1 MDLFEAQNSQEVLK
15 HEPLASR
22 MRPRT
27 LEEFCGQRHILKE
40 GTLLRRVIETDRL
53 SSIILY
59 GPPGCGK
66 TTLALIVSRQT
77 KAFFESVNA
86 VSSSVADLR
95 KIIDKAK
102 VNQKAYGKRTILFVD
117 EIHRF
122 SRSQQ
127 DVLMPD
133 VERGNPLLIGAT
145 TQNPF
150 FSVNSPLLSRSLV
163 FELKPLE
170 EADVMDVL
178 TRALSD
184 RERGLAATPVRM
196 DREALKFLAAMSEG
210 DARRALNALE
220 IGVLS
225 TVPGKDGTIDFN
237 LAVAQESVQKKAVR
251 YDNAGDEHYDH
262 ASAFIKSMRG
272 SDPDAAV
279 YYLAKM
285 LYAGED
291 PRFVARRL
299 VICASEDVGNADPQA
314 LVIANAALQASEFIG
329 MPEAR
334 IPLAQAT
341 TYIACA
347 PKSNAA
353 YLAIEKATKDVEEGR
368 SLEVPSHLKDSHYKG
383 AESLGRG
390 VGYQYAHDH
399 PGHHVAQEYMT
410 ESRRYYEP
418 TEQGHEKTFKAYLE
432 SLKSKLSTQQK
443 AEKGKS

>member
-1 MDLFEAQNSQEVLK
+1 
-15 HEPLASR
+15 
-22 MRPRT
+22 
-27 LEEFCGQRHILKE
+27 
-40 GTLLRRVIETDRL
+40 VIETDKL

-66 TTLALIVSRQT
+66 TTLALIISRQT
-77 KAFFESVNA
+77 KAFFEAVNA

-102 VNQKAYGKRTILFVD
+102 ANQKAHGKRTILFID

-150 FSVNSPLLSRSLV
+150 FSVNSPLLSRSLI
-163 FELKPLE
+163 FELKPLD

-184 RERGLAATPVRM
+184 KDRGLGGTPVRM
-196 DREALKFLAAMSEG
+196 DREALKFLASVSEG

-220 IGVLS
+220 VGVLS
-225 TVPGKDGTIDFN
+225 TPPGKDGAVDFS

-272 SDPDAAV
+272 SDPDAAI

-314 LVIANAALQASEFIG
+314 LMN
-329 MPEAR
+329 
-334 IPLAQAT
+334 
-341 TYIACA
+341 
-347 PKSNAA
+347 
-353 YLAIEKATKDVEEGR
+353 
-368 SLEVPSHLKDSHYKG
+368 
-383 AESLGRG
+383 LGSSP
-390 VGYQYAHDH
+390 A
-399 PGHHVAQEYMT
+399 
-410 ESRRYYEP
+410 
-418 TEQGHEKTFKAYLE
+418 
-432 SLKSKLSTQQK
+432 
-443 AEKGKS
+443 

>member
-1 MDLFEAQNSQEVLK
+1 MDLFQTNNTSDSAK

-22 MRPRT
+22 MRPRS
-27 LEEFCGQRHILKE
+27 LAEFCGQRHILKE
-40 GTLLRRVIETDRL
+40 GTLLRRVIETDKL

-66 TTLALIVSRQT
+66 TTLALIISRET
-77 KAFFESVNA
+77 KCFFESVNA
-86 VSSSVADLR
+86 VASSVAELR
-95 KIIDKAK
+95 KILDKAK
-102 VNQKAYGKRTILFVD
+102 VNLKAYNKRTILFVD

-133 VERGNPLLIGAT
+133 VERGNPLLVGAT

-150 FSVNSPLLSRSLV
+150 FSINAPLLSRSLV
-163 FELKPLE
+163 FELKALD
-170 EADVMDVL
+170 EADVMDVI
-178 TRALSD
+178 TRALSEP
-184 RERGLAATPVRM
+184 ERGLSKTPVRM
-196 DREALKFLAAMSEG
+196 DGEALKFLASVSEG

-220 IGVLS
+220 VGVLS
-225 TVPGKDGTIDFN
+225 TPAGADGTVNFT
-237 LAVAQESVQKKAVR
+237 LEVAQESVQKKAVR
-251 YDNAGDEHYDH
+251 YDQDGDEHYDH

-272 SDPDAAV
+272 SDPDAAI

-347 PKSNAA
+347 PKSNAS
-353 YLAIEKATKDVEEGR
+353 YLAIDKAMKDVEEGR
-368 SLEVPSHLKDSHYKG
+368 SLEVPAHLRDSHYKG
-383 AESLGRG
+383 AATLGRG
-390 VGYQYAHDH
+390 VGYEYAHDH
-399 PGHHVAQEYMT
+399 PDHHVAQKYLT
-410 ESRRYYEP
+410 ETRRYYEP
-418 TEQGHEKTFKAYLE
+418 TEQGCEKNFKAYLDR
-432 SLKSKLSTQQK
+432 LKSKSDPR
-443 AEKGKS
+443 KSA

>member
-1 MDLFEAQNSQEVLK
+1 MDLFETQSPQEIKK

-66 TTLALIVSRQT
+66 TTLALIISRQT
-77 KAFFESVNA
+77 QRFFEAVNA
-86 VSSSVADLR
+86 VASNTADLR
-95 KIIDKAK
+95 KILDKSKA
-102 VNQKAYGKRTILFVD
+102 NLKAYNKRTILFID

-150 FSVNSPLLSRSLV
+150 FAINSPLLSRSLV
-163 FELKPLE
+163 FELKALDE
-170 EADVMDVL
+170 TDVMDVV

-184 RERGLAATPVRM
+184 KERGLGETPVRM
-196 DREALKFLAAMSEG
+196 DREALKFLATSSEG

-220 IGVLS
+220 VGVLS
-225 TVPGKDGTIDFN
+225 TPPGKDGAVAFT
-237 LAVAQESVQKKAVR
+237 LEVAQESVQKKAVR
-251 YDNAGDEHYDH
+251 YDQDGDEHYDH

-272 SDPDAAV
+272 SDPDAAI

-334 IPLAQAT
+334 IPLAQAVV
-341 TYIACA
+341 YISCA
-347 PKSNAA
+347 PKSNAS
-353 YLAIEKATKDVEEGR
+353 YLAIEKAMKDVEEGR
-368 SLEVPSHLKDSHYKG
+368 SLDVPAHLKDSHYRG
-383 AESLGRG
+383 AEKLGRG

-399 PGHHVAQEYMT
+399 PGHHVAQEYLT
-410 ESRRYYEP
+410 EHRQYYVP
-418 TEQGHEKTFKAYLE
+418 TEQGHEKNFKKYLD
-432 SLKSKLSTQQK
+432 SLRATVLPAKS
-443 AEKGKS
+443 

>member
-1 MDLFEAQNSQEVLK
+1 MDLFAASNAQESLK

-27 LEEFCGQRHILKE
+27 LAEFCGQRHILKE
-40 GTLLRRVIETDRL
+40 GTLLRRVIETDKL

-66 TTLALIVSRQT
+66 TTLALIISRET
-77 KAFFESVNA
+77 KCFFESVNA
-86 VSSSVADLR
+86 VASGVAELR
-95 KIIDKAK
+95 KVLDKAK
-102 VNQKAYGKRTILFVD
+102 VNLKAYNKRTILFVD

-133 VERGNPLLIGAT
+133 VERGNPLLVGAT

-150 FSVNSPLLSRSLV
+150 FAINSPLLSRSLV
-163 FELKPLE
+163 FELKALDE
-170 EADVMDVL
+170 TDVMDVV
-178 TRALSD
+178 TRALAD
-184 RERGLAATPVRM
+184 TERGLGKTPVRM
-196 DREALKFLAAMSEG
+196 DREALKFLAGVSEG
-210 DARRALNALE
+210 DARRALGAVE

-225 TVPGKDGTIDFN
+225 TPPGKDGVIDFN

-262 ASAFIKSMRG
+262 ASALIKSMRG
-272 SDPDAAV
+272 SDPDAAI

-291 PRFVARRL
+291 PRFVARRI
-299 VICASEDVGNADPQA
+299 VICAAEDVGNADPQA
-314 LVIANAALQASEFIG
+314 LLVANAAFQAAEYLG

-334 IPLAQAT
+334 IPLAQAAV
-341 TYIACA
+341 YIACA
-347 PKSNAA
+347 PKSNAS
-353 YLAIEKATKDVEEGR
+353 YLAIEKAMKDIEEGR
-368 SLEVPSHLKDSHYKG
+368 SLEVPAHLKDSHYRG

-390 VGYQYAHDH
+390 TGYQYAHDH
-399 PGHHVAQEYMT
+399 PGHHVAQEYLT
-410 ESRRYYEP
+410 QSRRYYEP
-418 TEQGHEKTFKAYLE
+418 TEQGREKAFKAYLE
-432 SLKSKLSTQQK
+432 SIRSKTLLDKKTCI
-443 AEKGKS
+443 

>member
-1 MDLFEAQNSQEVLK
+1 
-15 HEPLASR
+15 
-22 MRPRT
+22 MRPRN
-27 LEEFCGQRHILKE
+27 LSEFFGQKHILKD
-40 GTLLRRVIETDRL
+40 GALLRRVIETDRL

-66 TTLALIVSRQT
+66 TTLALIISKET
-77 KAFFESVNA
+77 KSFFESVNA
-86 VSSSVADLR
+86 VSSGVADLR
-95 KIIDKAK
+95 KVLDKAK
-102 VNQKAYGKRTILFVD
+102 TNLKAFNKRTILFID

-150 FSVNSPLLSRSLV
+150 FAINSPLLSRSLV
-163 FELKPLE
+163 FELKPLGE
-170 EADVMDVL
+170 EDILDVL
-178 TRALSD
+178 NRALSD
-184 RERGLAATPVRM
+184 KERGLGKYQARM
-196 DREALKFLAAMSEG
+196 DREALKFLASVCEG

-220 IGVLS
+220 VGVLS
-225 TVPGKDGTIDFN
+225 TPPGKDGVIDFS
-237 LAVAQESVQKKAVR
+237 LAVAQDSVQKKAVR
-251 YDNAGDEHYDH
+251 YDQDGDEHYDH

-272 SDPDAAV
+272 SDPDAAI

-299 VICASEDVGNADPQA
+299 VICAAEDVGNADPQA

-353 YLAIEKATKDVEEGR
+353 YLAIDKAMKDVEEGR
-368 SLEVPSHLKDSHYKG
+368 SLEVPAHLKDSHYKG
-383 AESLGRG
+383 AQSLGRG

-399 PGHHVAQEYMT
+399 PGHHVAQEYLT
-410 ESRRYYEP
+410 EARRYYEP
-418 TEQGHEKTFKAYLE
+418 TRQGLENTFRDYLE
-432 SLKSKLSTQQK
+432 QIRGSAGKPSKTI
-443 AEKGKS
+443 

>member
-1 MDLFEAQNSQEVLK
+1 MDLFQAQTEQEARK

-22 MRPRT
+22 MRPQT
-27 LEEFCGQRHILKE
+27 LQEFYGQKHILKE
-40 GTLLRRVIETDRL
+40 GSLLRRVIETDKL

-66 TTLALIVSRQT
+66 TTLALIISRQT
-77 KAFFESVNA
+77 KAFFEAVNA

-95 KIIDKAK
+95 KIIDRAKA
-102 VNQKAYGKRTILFVD
+102 NQKAHGKRTILFID

-133 VERGNPLLIGAT
+133 VEKGNPLLIGAT

-163 FELKPLE
+163 FELKPLDD
-170 EADVMDVL
+170 ADIMDVL

-184 RERGLAATPVRM
+184 KERGLGRTPVRM

-210 DARRALNALE
+210 DARRSLNALE
-220 IGVLS
+220 VGVLS
-225 TVPGKDGTIDFN
+225 TPPGKDGAVDFN

-272 SDPDAAV
+272 SDPDAAI

-299 VICASEDVGNADPQA
+299 VICAAEDVGNADPQA
-314 LVIANAALQASEFIG
+314 LILANAALQVSEFIG
-329 MPEAR
+329 MPEAQ

-353 YLAIEKATKDVEEGR
+353 YMAIVNATKDVEEGR
-368 SLEVPSHLKDSHYKG
+368 SLEVPMHLKDTHYKG
-383 AESLGRG
+383 AERLGRG
-390 VGYQYAHDH
+390 EGYKYAHDFE
-399 PGHHVAQEYMT
+399 GHHVAQEYLT
-410 ESRRYYEP
+410 ESRRYYLP
-418 TEQGHEKTFKAYLE
+418 TEQGYEKNFKTYLE
-432 SLKSKLSTQQK
+432 SIRSKSQK
-443 AEKGKS
+443 S

>member
-1 MDLFEAQNSQEVLK
+1 MDLFQTTDAADAAK

-27 LEEFCGQRHILKE
+27 LAEFAGQRHILKE
-40 GTLLRRVIETDRL
+40 GTLLRRVIETDKL

-66 TTLALIVSRQT
+66 TTLALIISRET
-77 KAFFESVNA
+77 KCFFESVNA
-86 VSSSVADLR
+86 VTSGVAELR
-95 KIIDKAK
+95 KVLDKSK
-102 VNQKAYGKRTILFVD
+102 VNLKAYGKRTILFVD

-150 FSVNSPLLSRSLV
+150 FAINSPLLSRSLV
-163 FELKPLE
+163 FELKALDE
-170 EADVMDVL
+170 TDVMDVI
-178 TRALSD
+178 TRALAD
-184 RERGLAATPVRM
+184 TERGLGKTPVRM
-196 DREALKFLAAMSEG
+196 DRDALKFLAGVSEG
-210 DARRALNALE
+210 DARRALGAVE

-225 TVPGKDGTIDFN
+225 TPPGRDGVIDFN

-262 ASAFIKSMRG
+262 ASALIKSMRG
-272 SDPDAAV
+272 SDPDAAI

-291 PRFVARRL
+291 PRFVARRI
-299 VICASEDVGNADPQA
+299 VICAAEDIGNADPQA
-314 LVIANAALQASEFIG
+314 LVIANAAFQAAEYLG

-334 IPLAQAT
+334 IPLAQVVV
-341 TYIACA
+341 YLACA
-347 PKSNAA
+347 PKSNAS

-368 SLEVPSHLKDSHYKG
+368 ALEVPAHLKDAHYRG
-383 AESLGRG
+383 AEKLGRG

-399 PGHHVAQEYMT
+399 PGHHVAQDHLT
-410 ESRRYYEP
+410 EHRRYYEP
-418 TEQGHEKTFKAYLE
+418 TGQGHEKTFKLYLE
-432 SLKSKLSTQQK
+432 SLQSKARDK
-443 AEKGKS
+443 K